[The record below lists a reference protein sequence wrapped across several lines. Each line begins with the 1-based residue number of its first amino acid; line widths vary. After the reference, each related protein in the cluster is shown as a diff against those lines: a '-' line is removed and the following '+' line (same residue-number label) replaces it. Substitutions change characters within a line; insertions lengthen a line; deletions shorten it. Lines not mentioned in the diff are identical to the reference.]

1 VEQGDP
7 TPDHLAMPKGTKP
20 TPLRPTPRL
29 DAIESAPLTAD
40 PERPGSEYISDEE
53 DVKFQ
58 QKNITESIRQHARI
72 AQNRARLVGNP
83 ISFEEAVRRVRTTDT
98 GLRVNPVT
106 GEAVANGDVYT
117 DKPFTSEQVL
127 AQAKRKFP
135 LLAMQAEASGLTR
148 EEQTAAVSLPLA
160 VEAVKLIST
169 TANETRKQ
177 QIINTMGPD
186 MQALVVDVYEAWA
199 AESQKRSQKR
209 EEGGETADN
218 FITNSIGFFWDHGI
232 GQSFDMLI
240 EGVFKMIQGGLAV
253 SYMSGGNSPSE
264 SWTAAEPGTYD
275 QSMVDYSKEY
285 FGVEI
290 TEVIMEAKA
299 AQNSEDPPLEIAK
312 LWDKYSGLEDL
323 NKLSI
328 LEQALGKSAYNQ
340 KVLNAETY
348 LASADTGNMGNAL
361 NWSFGSMRGW
371 GPFSPGAAAGEPGGS
386 VNPLTPEGVAYSQS
400 STFTG
405 ARDITNVVSLFAY
418 DPLRVTGAAK
428 GGYTAMRYGF
438 KQMDAL
444 DIATVFQQKATRN
457 FFDSVGAGLTRAD
470 NAADAAQS
478 AQVMNSLRSQYK
490 KWFTADALQALKVAG
505 VRSADDAA
513 TFFDDAK
520 NLEYMVAGQTAK
532 RAKQLVIPHMITATA
547 GIKRISL
554 LTRGLTYDRNA
565 ATHIDEI
572 FGPGVSALLPAEAL
586 PIIINKLKS
595 KDGEK
600 FVGQFLS
607 DFVYANGKARRTWIG
622 TFVDKVKPTAM
633 GDKRRYGYKRENGRK
648 FLERQA
654 RLMAHVPD
662 LGNGINIAT
671 GKDAYKIRDMMMFAG
686 MPKYWAD
693 YSAEMWRVMKP
704 GERKL
709 FATGIGR
716 SMGYAMGIDM
726 VDPIKGASIID
737 TMVTGARLGEKY
749 APDYIDMPAVRAG
762 VARQADMED
771 SQVLYHY
778 GTKGEFV
785 TPPPRTASTGNIQ
798 GPAFYTSTSKES
810 VETHSLSRPAGGTLQ
825 EVSIPQNVINTRLV
839 DMSLSPSSNPSLMK
853 SLSDSMEASYV
864 TRFGSPSGVVGVG
877 DYSPTYFA
885 ARIELVNQYESA
897 IRKATSLGDN
907 ATVDALA
914 GAKYDAQMLWS
925 DAVTGQGYLGTR
937 VAREGGDEIAW
948 FVDPMTYGN
957 SGEQALGNAASKAP
971 MSNNSMMADGTYAAL
986 YQYQMA
992 DNIGMPNMQALSALS
1007 MRQSYL
1013 TALLGQGPMI
1023 SRATDIWTLGT
1034 LGGPRFFLRNGL
1046 EDAGL
1051 YALTNGSWS
1060 GFRQGQMWSK
1070 AKREATQR
1078 VGTADTMGQKLGLL
1092 STASR
1097 YLGDTLPKSLQLII
1111 LPHASKAEIK
1121 AAAQMSALND
1131 RAGLVSLIRKLYMR
1145 QKGMFIV
1152 PNVRNHPDSLR
1163 YLDEAADSPQF
1174 AGVMDDASETP
1185 ENLING
1191 SMPGGY
1197 SMELNRAI
1205 VAGEYREIRG
1215 VILPFKETM
1224 VTKSDPDSIAAWRN
1238 NINSLIH
1245 ADGVYGPQ
1253 AMQHLKAYHKAVSTG
1268 DVKKVDAIV
1277 KSYAKFIDDNLTAG
1291 METSAIYMA
1300 EGSSRMARRKLQ
1312 DASRIF
1318 SAADGTFNLPL
1329 YEAIRRVEII
1339 NGKRVVTFRMYDMKG
1354 KEMVP
1359 RITEEMLIGMPM
1371 PTAVL
1376 SAGDAVV
1383 PIINAGKVPWTQAV
1397 WSAMGRSLARFTR
1410 EPIFIANYL
1419 EARKFIQPIET
1430 RLAAEYGEAYAKKWA
1445 VEAGYER
1452 AFTLTMSYVDD
1463 PNVRSQM
1470 AWSVR
1475 NVSRFYRAQEDF
1487 FRRMMRT
1494 AKNNPMAIERLNLSW
1509 HALDETGFVN
1519 QDENGNKIFVW
1530 PGNKVTF
1537 KAINWF
1543 TETFLDKNVLEGGAM
1558 MDFTSDV
1565 TRLTPSADPNALPLT
1580 LSGPYMALAV
1590 PALMTLFPAL
1600 GSLKEEISGDYSAN
1614 NSWMDQVIPTFAA
1627 NGYEL
1632 VNAMLGRDQFND
1644 NDTRFADSARSAM
1657 QIWAAS
1663 GVIDES
1669 KKYSGVEL
1677 SKMKEDLQ
1685 ILGVDISIIKSLA
1698 GPSMPASISINPQD
1712 VTNFAKSLGISGM
1725 RKVFIELLQLNDN
1738 DFNMALTKWTKANPG
1753 LSVFTVS
1760 ENENPDSFGMYKATA
1775 ETQVWIENNMDLFE
1789 KNSKGASFYAPQ
1801 EGVNAL
1807 QSWKYL
1813 ASMGAKIPK
1822 QVDHYFNE
1830 MITSKGYTQYKLLQ
1844 DAYYREK
1851 DRIALIPDV
1860 GQRKKANTANNEK
1873 WTGVK
1878 KTLYI
1883 DYPQLSSRISGE
1895 LSTSG
1900 LNSPDDYRR
1909 DITDIKAA
1917 GEYMKENGNLDER
1930 GQMALD
1936 LISIFESA
1944 QDELL
1949 SRNPFDAQYK
1959 ANRARVKDRWER
1971 VYEEY
1976 SIQYPDDTQWRL
1988 LMNATSGVL
1997 GFEVG

>member
-1 VEQGDP
+1 MEQGDP

-418 DPLRVTGAAK
+418 DPLRVTGAVK

-749 APDYIDMPAVRAG
+749 APDYIDMPGLMAIIAK
-762 VARQADMED
+762 QADNEGILGLTVAE
-771 SQVLYHY
+771 Q
-778 GTKGEFV
+778 
-785 TPPPRTASTGNIQ
+785 RTMQ
-798 GPAFYTSTSKES
+798 
-810 VETHSLSRPAGGTLQ
+810 AG
-825 EVSIPQNVINTRLV
+825 RLA
-839 DMSLSPSSNPSLMK
+839 
-853 SLSDSMEASYV
+853 EATV
-864 TRFGSPSGVVGVG
+864 
-877 DYSPTYFA
+877 
-885 ARIELVNQYESA
+885 
-897 IRKATSLGDN
+897 N
-907 ATVDALA
+907 AT
-914 GAKYDAQMLWS
+914 
-925 DAVTGQGYLGTR
+925 TTN
-937 VAREGGDEIAW
+937 
-948 FVDPMTYGN
+948 P
-957 SGEQALGNAASKAP
+957 
-971 MSNNSMMADGTYAAL
+971 SMMADGTYAAL

-1121 AAAQMSALND
+1121 TAAQMSALND